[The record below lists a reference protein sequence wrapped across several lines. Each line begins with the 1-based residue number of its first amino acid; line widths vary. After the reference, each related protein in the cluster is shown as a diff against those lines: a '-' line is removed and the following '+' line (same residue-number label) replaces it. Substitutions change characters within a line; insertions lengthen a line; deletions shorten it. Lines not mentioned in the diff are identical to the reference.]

1 MRIAVIGGGPGGLY
15 FAYLWKRRHPEAQ
28 VDLFEQNAAGATFGF
43 GVVFSD
49 QALEFLRTDDPSTVN
64 AIAPRMERWSNI
76 TLNLRGESVEIDGVG
91 FSSIGRLELLAI
103 LQARARAVGVV
114 PHYQTPVQSVD
125 QLTGYDLIVA
135 ADGLN
140 SLTRRFSEGDFGF
153 SIAYSSNKFSWYGTT
168 KTFATLSQTFVETD
182 RGTFNAHHYRYSPDM
197 STFLVECDRATW
209 QAYGFAEKTIEESRA
224 ICEGVFADALDGH
237 ALISN
242 KSIWRNFPWVWNEHW
257 SYRNVVLIGD
267 ALHSAHF
274 SIGSGTR
281 LAIEDATALVKA
293 LESEEWIDD
302 ALVRYEANRKPIVKK
317 LVTAAKTSASW
328 YENFPE
334 HMKLDLMDFAYSY
347 ITRSGRIDDARLAAM
362 SPKFMARYHAS
373 KAAQRTVA
381 KAEPIHDSVPP
392 DNPGSRE
399 IGFTIGERYNASRIL
414 FDNLARGRGD
424 KLALTGPAGTV
435 TYKELC
441 DFACRWGNG
450 FASLGLKRG
459 DRILMFLDDT
469 PTYPAAF
476 FGAVRA
482 GFVPLLINTL
492 TPPDLL
498 NFYLADSGATVAVA
512 DAEFC
517 ARFNTEACNETQ
529 LATLIVVNGEAGE
542 HAAPKALVAAQW
554 LEAFS
559 AELAEA
565 DTDRNEMA
573 FWMYSSGSTGRP
585 KGIVH
590 LQHDMAYSD
599 QAFAQNVLR
608 LGDDDIC
615 FSVPKI
621 FFAYGFGNSITFPFS
636 AGAATLLLPGQP
648 RPTAIFE
655 TIARYRPTVFFGLPT
670 LYTTLTKAD
679 GADKADFSSLRMALS
694 AAEVLSSEVFKEW
707 KAFTGL
713 EIMEGL
719 GSTEALHIYLSNRPD
734 WKKPG
739 AAGLRV
745 PGYEIALKDK
755 DGCEVGD
762 GEEGIM
768 WVRGDSA
775 TPLYWN
781 RPDKTAETIR
791 EEGWIYTGDRFVRDA
806 DGFHFFRGRADDLVK
821 ISGQWVYPLEI
832 ELCLAEHPDI
842 RECAVFAA
850 ELPDRRMTLKAVV
863 VMNGRCDNEAGTTR
877 ELQDYVKA
885 KLLPYKYPRE
895 IKFIEE
901 LPKTG
906 TGKIDRQAVMRM

>member
-1 MRIAVIGGGPGGLY
+1 LRIAVIGGGPGGLY

-76 TLNLRGESVEIDGVG
+76 TLNLRGESVEIDGIG

-103 LQARARAVGVV
+103 LQTRARAVGVV
-114 PHYQTPVQSVD
+114 AHYQTSVQSVD
-125 QLTGYDLIVA
+125 QLEGYDLIVA

-140 SLTRRFSEGDFGF
+140 SLVRRGYEGDFGF
-153 SIAYSSNKFSWYGTT
+153 SVSYSTNKFAWYGTT
-168 KTFATLSQTFVETD
+168 KTFATLSQTFVTTD
-182 RGTFNAHHYRYSPDM
+182 RGTFNAHHYRYSPEM
-197 STFLVECDRATW
+197 STFLVECDRATFK
-209 QAYGFAEKTIEESRA
+209 AYGFAEKTVEESQA
-224 ICEGVFADALDGH
+224 ICEAVFADVLDGH

-242 KSIWRNFPWVWNEHW
+242 KSVWRNFPWVWNEHW
-257 SYRNVVLIGD
+257 VHRNVVLIGD

-281 LAIEDATALVKA
+281 LAIEDAIALVKA
-293 LESEEWIDD
+293 LEAEDWIDA
-302 ALVRYEANRKPIVKK
+302 ALVRYEATRKPIVKK
-317 LVTAAKTSASW
+317 LVTAAKTSAGW

-362 SPKFMARYHAS
+362 SPKFMARYQAS
-373 KAAQRTVA
+373 KAAAPAAAQTRSIDDPVR
-381 KAEPIHDSVPP
+381 PDSA
-392 DNPGSRE
+392 GARE
-399 IGFTIGERYNASRIL
+399 IGFAIGERYNASRIL

-424 KLALTGPAGTV
+424 KLALTGPAGNL
-435 TYKELC
+435 TYRELC
-441 DFACRWGNG
+441 EQACRWGNG
-450 FASLGLKRG
+450 FTSLGLKRG

-469 PTYPAAF
+469 PAYPAAF

-498 NFYLADSGATVAVA
+498 NFYLADSGASVAVA

-517 ARFNTEACNETQ
+517 GRFNTEACKDTQ
-529 LATLIVVNGEAGE
+529 LMTLIVVNGEVGE
-542 HAAPKALVAAQW
+542 HAAPRAVVAAHW
-554 LEAFS
+554 LPQFS
-559 AELAEA
+559 RGLAQA
-565 DTDRNEMA
+565 DTHRNEMA

-599 QAFAQNVLR
+599 QAFAQNVLK
-608 LGDDDIC
+608 LGPDDIC

-636 AGAATLLLPGQP
+636 AGATTLLLPGQP
-648 RPTAIFE
+648 KPAAIFE
-655 TIARYRPTVFFGLPT
+655 AIARYRPTVFFGLPT

-679 GADKADFSSLRMALS
+679 GAGEADFSSLRMAVS
-694 AAEVLSSEVFKEW
+694 AAEVLSSDVFNGW
-707 KAFTGL
+707 KALTGL

-719 GSTEALHIYLSNRPD
+719 GSTEVLHIYLCNRPD
-734 WKKPG
+734 RKKPG

-755 DGCEVGD
+755 DGREVGD
-762 GEEGIM
+762 GEEGIL

-791 EEGWIYTGDRFVRDA
+791 DEGWIYTGDRFVRDA
-806 DGFHFFRGRADDLVK
+806 DGFHFFRSRADDLVK
-821 ISGQWVYPLEI
+821 ISGQWVYPLEV
-832 ELCLAEHPDI
+832 ELCLAEHPEV

-863 VMNGRCDNEAGTTR
+863 VMNSACSDEAGTTLR
-877 ELQDYVKA
+877 LQDFVKA

-895 IKFIEE
+895 ITFIDE

-906 TGKIDRQAVMRM
+906 TGKIDRQAVMRL